1 MKNHRRLSYVALS
14 LIVFVLLAGVAVA
27 GVTVIFNRSHKASKS
42 SVNPNEV
49 RAIVTR
55 VDRKPNIAEDGHLW
69 IFATD
74 KDGQNLR
81 IDASG
86 FMNYAP
92 RYNEEDGRFFSG
104 YDFDCLEATEMSEG
118 DGIEFYLPRK
128 SLTENDTIKAGI
140 IYYSTCFNKAEV
152 DRDRYFL
159 RIKY

>member
-27 GVTVIFNRSHKASKS
+27 GVTVIFNRSHKTSKNS
-42 SVNPNEV
+42 TKPNEV
-49 RAIVTR
+49 RAIITR
-55 VDRKPNIAEDGHLW
+55 VDREPNSPEDGHLW

-74 KDGQNLR
+74 IDGQKLR
-81 IDASG
+81 IDASA

-118 DGIEFYLPRK
+118 DGIEFYLLRK
-128 SLTENDTIKAGI
+128 SLTENDTTKAGI
-140 IYYSTCFNKAEV
+140 IYYSTCFDKAEANK
-152 DRDRYFL
+152 DKYFL